1 MRQHGCGLRFG
12 VVQQD
17 NSLSGPVEPIDQH
30 LQFLLRRHGFP
41 ITRPQIGTEH
51 GDAARLQQLKR
62 GRCGFETG
70 KPEEWRGRCA
80 ARDTV
85 ERHLNRGNTVVD
97 FLCCLV
103 WRDPHQAAVQPGMM
117 PDGVALGRD
126 PSHQAWML
134 GSRLADQEERRAHAF
149 MGQRRQH
156 PLRGRRP
163 RAVIECQYHLVIPER
178 QRLRKALKPNPRGG
192 GGIDAKNPRGTERSL
207 AWTVRRLRRHRP
219 CDQGNK
225 GSSRPLHELPGA
237 DFDFSAL
244 NEVDDSVR
252 DEILEE
258 LEPETVAEG
267 VRELESDDAVKL
279 LAGLDEED
287 QEEILEKLPPLERDA
302 LERSLLYPENS
313 AGRRMQ
319 TEFIAV
325 PPDWTVGQAIDYMR
339 DTPELPDRFYEIYA
353 VDSAQHWQGAISLD
367 ALLRAHRPVP
377 LADLIDEDRR
387 RVSVMD
393 DQGEVARLFGKYNL
407 VAAPVVDTTNRL
419 VGVITID
426 DVVDVIEEEAD
437 EDLKALGGVTSDE
450 ELSDNVWT
458 IAKGRFNWL
467 LVNLATAFLAS
478 SVLGLFE
485 GQLEK
490 MVALAVL
497 APIVAS
503 QGGNAATQTM
513 TVAVRALATRELG
526 SNNAFRVVMRE
537 GLVGLVNG
545 LAFAVITGIA
555 AVAWFKIPALGV
567 VIGLVMVCN
576 LVAGAL
582 GGILIP
588 MVLERVRADPAVAS
602 GTFVTTIT
610 DVVGFFSFL
619 GIATLWFG
627 LK

>member
-1 MRQHGCGLRFG
+1 MADDVDVAH
-12 VVQQD
+12 
-17 NSLSGPVEPIDQH
+17 SA
-30 LQFLLRRHGFP
+30 
-41 ITRPQIGTEH
+41 
-51 GDAARLQQLKR
+51 DAAVFDRSTMR
-62 GRCGFETG
+62 GEAGEIR
-70 KPEEWRGRCA
+70 PEF
-80 ARDTV
+80 V
-85 ERHLNRGNTVVD
+85 ERIARAIRDADAT
-97 FLCCLV
+97 FL
-103 WRDPHQAAVQPGMM
+103 REAV
-117 PDGVALGRD
+117 A
-126 PSHQAWML
+126 
-134 GSRLADQEERRAHAF
+134 E
-149 MGQRRQH
+149 
-156 PLRGRRP
+156 
-163 RAVIECQYHLVIPER
+163 
-178 QRLRKALKPNPRGG
+178 
-192 GGIDAKNPRGTERSL
+192 
-207 AWTVRRLRRHRP
+207 
-219 CDQGNK
+219 
-225 GSSRPLHELPGA
+225 LHEADLGDLIEALDADDRVSLVELTGA

-252 DEILEE
+252 EEILEE

-267 VRELESDDAVKL
+267 VRELESDDAVEL
-279 LAGLDEED
+279 LESLDEAD
-287 QEEILEKLPPLERDA
+287 KEEILEKLPPTERVA
-302 LERSLLYPENS
+302 IERSLDYPENS

-339 DTPELPDRFYEIYA
+339 DTPDLPGRFYEIYA
-353 VDSAQHWQGAISLD
+353 VDGAQHWQGAVSLD
-367 ALLRAHRPVP
+367 VLLRSRRPVP

-387 RVSVMD
+387 RVSVLD
-393 DQGEVARLFGKYNL
+393 DQEEVARLFGKYNL
-407 VAAPVVDTTNRL
+407 VAAPVVDTENRL

-458 IAKGRFNWL
+458 IARGRFNWL

-555 AVAWFKIPALGV
+555 AVAWFKIPGLGI
-567 VIGLVMVCN
+567 VIGLAIICN

-588 MVLERVRADPAVAS
+588 MVLDRVRADPAVAS

>member
-1 MRQHGCGLRFG
+1 MAQDLEVAPAADASELDRFPMRNE
-12 VVQQD
+12 D
-17 NSLSGPVEPIDQH
+17 
-30 LQFLLRRHGFP
+30 
-41 ITRPQIGTEH
+41 
-51 GDAARLQQLKR
+51 
-62 GRCGFETG
+62 
-70 KPEEWRGRCA
+70 
-80 ARDTV
+80 
-85 ERHLNRGNTVVD
+85 
-97 FLCCLV
+97 
-103 WRDPHQAAVQPGMM
+103 
-117 PDGVALGRD
+117 
-126 PSHQAWML
+126 
-134 GSRLADQEERRAHAF
+134 
-149 MGQRRQH
+149 
-156 PLRGRRP
+156 
-163 RAVIECQYHLVIPER
+163 
-178 QRLRKALKPNPRGG
+178 
-192 GGIDAKNPRGTERSL
+192 GGIRHEFVEKITSAVHSADA
-207 AWTVRRLRRHRP
+207 VFLRAIVAE
-219 CDQGNK
+219 
-225 GSSRPLHELPGA
+225 LHEADLGDLIAALEPDDRVSLVELTGA

-252 DEILEE
+252 EEILEE

-267 VRELESDDAVKL
+267 VRELESDDAVEL
-279 LAGLDEED
+279 LEGLDEKN
-287 QEEILEKLPPLERDA
+287 QEEILEKLPQSERDV

-339 DTPELPDRFYEIYA
+339 DTPDLPDRFYEIYA
-353 VDSAQHWQGAISLD
+353 VDKAKHWQGAVSLD
-367 ALLRAHRPVP
+367 ALLRSRRPVP

-387 RVSVMD
+387 RVSVLE
-393 DQGEVARLFGKYNL
+393 DQEEVARLFGKYNL
-407 VAAPVVDTTNRL
+407 VAAPVVDTTDRL

-458 IAKGRFNWL
+458 IARGRFNWL

-478 SVLGLFE
+478 SVLGVFE

-526 SNNAFRVVMRE
+526 PNNAFRVVMRE

-555 AVAWFKIPALGV
+555 AVAWFRIPGLGI
-567 VIGLVMVCN
+567 VIGLAIICN

-627 LK
+627 LG

>member
-1 MRQHGCGLRFG
+1 MAEDIDAASADTSVLGRLPMRDEDGQIRQEF
-12 VVQQD
+12 
-17 NSLSGPVEPIDQH
+17 VEAIARAIQAADKP
-30 LQFLLRRHGFP
+30 LLR
-41 ITRPQIGTEH
+41 
-51 GDAARLQQLKR
+51 A
-62 GRCGFETG
+62 
-70 KPEEWRGRCA
+70 
-80 ARDTV
+80 
-85 ERHLNRGNTVVD
+85 VV
-97 FLCCLV
+97 
-103 WRDPHQAAVQPGMM
+103 G
-117 PDGVALGRD
+117 
-126 PSHQAWML
+126 
-134 GSRLADQEERRAHAF
+134 E
-149 MGQRRQH
+149 
-156 PLRGRRP
+156 
-163 RAVIECQYHLVIPER
+163 
-178 QRLRKALKPNPRGG
+178 
-192 GGIDAKNPRGTERSL
+192 
-207 AWTVRRLRRHRP
+207 
-219 CDQGNK
+219 
-225 GSSRPLHELPGA
+225 LHEADLGDLIAALEPDDRVSLVELTGA

-244 NEVDDSVR
+244 NEVDGSVR
-252 DEILEE
+252 EEILEE

-267 VRELESDDAVKL
+267 VRELQSDDAVEL
-279 LAGLDEED
+279 LEALDEDE
-287 QEEILEKLPPLERDA
+287 QEEILEKLPPSERDA
-302 LERSLLYPENS
+302 LERSLDYPENS

-325 PPDWTVGQAIDYMR
+325 PQGWTAGQAIDHIH
-339 DTPELPDRFYEIYA
+339 DSPDLPDRFYEIYA
-353 VDSAQHWQGAISLD
+353 VDGGQHWQGAVSLD
-367 ALLRAHRPVP
+367 ALLRARRTVA
-377 LADLIDEDRR
+377 LADLVDEDRR
-387 RVSVMD
+387 RVCVND
-393 DQGEVARLFGKYNL
+393 DQEEVARLFGKYNL
-407 VAAPVVDTTNRL
+407 VAAPVVDTENRL
-419 VGVITID
+419 VGVITVD

-526 SNNAFRVVMRE
+526 SNNAARVVLRE
-537 GLVGLVNG
+537 GLVGLLNG
-545 LAFAVITGIA
+545 LAFAIITGIA
-555 AVAWFKIPALGV
+555 AVLWFKIPGLGV
-567 VIGLVMVCN
+567 VIGLAIICN

-582 GGILIP
+582 GGILVP

-627 LK
+627 LS

>member
-1 MRQHGCGLRFG
+1 MAGDIDVAHPAGPGVIDPLPMRDENGEIRHEFVADIARAIHADNTPMLRA
-12 VVQQD
+12 
-17 NSLSGPVEPIDQH
+17 I
-30 LQFLLRRHGFP
+30 
-41 ITRPQIGTEH
+41 
-51 GDAARLQQLKR
+51 
-62 GRCGFETG
+62 
-70 KPEEWRGRCA
+70 
-80 ARDTV
+80 
-85 ERHLNRGNTVVD
+85 
-97 FLCCLV
+97 
-103 WRDPHQAAVQPGMM
+103 
-117 PDGVALGRD
+117 VA
-126 PSHQAWML
+126 
-134 GSRLADQEERRAHAF
+134 E
-149 MGQRRQH
+149 
-156 PLRGRRP
+156 
-163 RAVIECQYHLVIPER
+163 
-178 QRLRKALKPNPRGG
+178 
-192 GGIDAKNPRGTERSL
+192 
-207 AWTVRRLRRHRP
+207 
-219 CDQGNK
+219 
-225 GSSRPLHELPGA
+225 LHEADLGDLIA
-237 DFDFSAL
+237 ALDADDRVRLVELTGTDFDFSAL
-244 NEVDDSVR
+244 NEVDDTVR
-252 DEILEE
+252 EEILEE

-267 VRELESDDAVKL
+267 VRELESDDAVEL
-279 LAGLDEED
+279 LEGLDEKD
-287 QEEILEKLPPLERDA
+287 QDEILEKLPPSERDA
-302 LERSLLYPENS
+302 LERSLEYPENS

-319 TEFIAV
+319 TEFVAV
-325 PPDWTVGQAIDYMR
+325 PPDWSAGQAIDYLR
-339 DTPELPDRFYEIYA
+339 DTPDLPNRFYEIYS
-353 VDSAQHWQGAISLD
+353 VDGAQHWQGAVSLD
-367 ALLRAHRPVP
+367 ALLRAGRQVP

-393 DQGEVARLFGKYNL
+393 DQEEVARLFGKYNL
-407 VAAPVVDTTNRL
+407 VAAPVVDTANRL

-437 EDLKALGGVTSDE
+437 EDLRALGGVTSDE

-458 IAKGRFNWL
+458 IARGRFNWL

-526 SNNAFRVVMRE
+526 PNNAFRVVMRE

-555 AVAWFKIPALGV
+555 AVAWFRIPALGV
-567 VIGLVMVCN
+567 VIGLAMLCN

-588 MVLERVRADPAVAS
+588 MVLERARADPAVAS
-602 GTFVTTIT
+602 GTFVTTVT

-627 LK
+627 LR

>member
-1 MRQHGCGLRFG
+1 MAEDMDVAEPAPAAAPDPLLMRGEDGEIRRQF
-12 VVQQD
+12 
-17 NSLSGPVEPIDQH
+17 VEEIA
-30 LQFLLRRHGFP
+30 RA
-41 ITRPQIGTEH
+41 I
-51 GDAARLQQLKR
+51 DAADA
-62 GRCGFETG
+62 
-70 KPEEWRGRCA
+70 P
-80 ARDTV
+80 
-85 ERHLNRGNTVVD
+85 
-97 FLCCLV
+97 FL
-103 WRDPHQAAVQPGMM
+103 RAI
-117 PDGVALGRD
+117 VA
-126 PSHQAWML
+126 
-134 GSRLADQEERRAHAF
+134 E
-149 MGQRRQH
+149 
-156 PLRGRRP
+156 
-163 RAVIECQYHLVIPER
+163 
-178 QRLRKALKPNPRGG
+178 
-192 GGIDAKNPRGTERSL
+192 
-207 AWTVRRLRRHRP
+207 
-219 CDQGNK
+219 
-225 GSSRPLHELPGA
+225 LHEADLGDLIAALEPDDRVKLVELTGA
-237 DFDFSAL
+237 DFHFSAL

-252 DEILEE
+252 EEILEE
-258 LEPETVAEG
+258 LQPETVAEG
-267 VRELESDDAVKL
+267 VRELESDDAVEL
-279 LAGLDEED
+279 LESLDEED
-287 QEEILEKLPPLERDA
+287 QEEILEKLPPSERDA

-325 PPDWTVGQAIDYMR
+325 PPDWTAGQAIDYMR
-339 DTPELPDRFYEIYA
+339 DTPDLPSRFYEIYA
-353 VDSAQHWQGAISLD
+353 VDHAQHLQGAVPLD
-367 ALLRAHRPVP
+367 ALLRARRPAP
-377 LADLIDEDRR
+377 LADLMEEDRR

-393 DQGEVARLFGKYNL
+393 DQEEVARLFGKYNL
-407 VAAPVVDTTNRL
+407 VAAPVIDSANRL
-419 VGVITID
+419 VGVITVD

-450 ELSDNVWT
+450 QLSDNVWT
-458 IAKGRFNWL
+458 IARGRFNWL

-526 SNNAFRVVMRE
+526 SNNALRVVMRE

-567 VIGLVMVCN
+567 VIGLAMLCN
-576 LVAGAL
+576 LIAGAL

-602 GTFVTTIT
+602 GTFVTTVT
-610 DVVGFFSFL
+610 DVVGFFAFL

>member
-1 MRQHGCGLRFG
+1 MAEDVDAAQSADLAALDRFPMREPDGEVSREF
-12 VVQQD
+12 
-17 NSLSGPVEPIDQH
+17 VEQIARAIAAADTP
-30 LQFLLRRHGFP
+30 LLRE
-41 ITRPQIGTEH
+41 I
-51 GDAARLQQLKR
+51 
-62 GRCGFETG
+62 
-70 KPEEWRGRCA
+70 
-80 ARDTV
+80 
-85 ERHLNRGNTVVD
+85 
-97 FLCCLV
+97 
-103 WRDPHQAAVQPGMM
+103 
-117 PDGVALGRD
+117 VA
-126 PSHQAWML
+126 
-134 GSRLADQEERRAHAF
+134 E
-149 MGQRRQH
+149 
-156 PLRGRRP
+156 
-163 RAVIECQYHLVIPER
+163 
-178 QRLRKALKPNPRGG
+178 
-192 GGIDAKNPRGTERSL
+192 
-207 AWTVRRLRRHRP
+207 
-219 CDQGNK
+219 
-225 GSSRPLHELPGA
+225 LHEADLGDLIEALEPDDRVKLVEMTGA

-244 NEVDDSVR
+244 NEVDDTVR
-252 DEILEE
+252 EEILEE

-267 VRELESDDAVKL
+267 VRELESDDAVEL
-279 LAGLDEED
+279 LEGLDEED
-287 QEEILEKLPPLERDA
+287 QEEILEKLPASERDA
-302 LERSLLYPENS
+302 LERSLEYPENS

-339 DTPELPDRFYEIYA
+339 ETPDLPQRFYEIYA
-353 VDSAQHWQGAISLD
+353 VDAAQHWQGAVSLD
-367 ALLRAHRPVP
+367 VLLRARRPVP
-377 LADLIDEDRR
+377 LAELIDEDRR
-387 RVSVMD
+387 RISVMD
-393 DQGEVARLFGKYNL
+393 DQEEVARLFGKYNL
-407 VAAPVVDTTNRL
+407 VAAPVVDTANRL

-458 IAKGRFNWL
+458 IARGRFNWL

-485 GQLEK
+485 GQLEQ

-526 SNNAFRVVMRE
+526 SNNAFRVVLRE

-555 AVAWFKIPALGV
+555 AFAWFKIPALGV
-567 VIGLVMVCN
+567 VIGLAMVCN

-619 GIATLWFG
+619 GIATVWFG

>member
-1 MRQHGCGLRFG
+1 MA
-12 VVQQD
+12 D
-17 NSLSGPVEPIDQH
+17 D
-30 LQFLLRRHGFP
+30 
-41 ITRPQIGTEH
+41 
-51 GDAARLQQLKR
+51 
-62 GRCGFETG
+62 
-70 KPEEWRGRCA
+70 
-80 ARDTV
+80 
-85 ERHLNRGNTVVD
+85 VD
-97 FLCCLV
+97 V
-103 WRDPHQAAVQPGMM
+103 AQAADASVLDRFPMRDE
-117 PDGVALGRD
+117 DG
-126 PSHQAWML
+126 
-134 GSRLADQEERRAHAF
+134 E
-149 MGQRRQH
+149 
-156 PLRGRRP
+156 
-163 RAVIECQYHLVIPER
+163 
-178 QRLRKALKPNPRGG
+178 
-192 GGIDAKNPRGTERSL
+192 
-207 AWTVRRLRRHRP
+207 VRREFVGEIARAIQAADTPFLRELVAE
-219 CDQGNK
+219 
-225 GSSRPLHELPGA
+225 LHEADLGDLIAVLEPDDRVQLVELTGA
-237 DFDFSAL
+237 DFDFAAL

-252 DEILEE
+252 EEILEE
-258 LEPETVAEG
+258 LEPETVADG
-267 VRELESDDAVKL
+267 VRELESDDAVEL
-279 LAGLDEED
+279 LEGLDEED
-287 QEEILEKLPPLERDA
+287 QEEILEKLPASERVAIERRLE
-302 LERSLLYPENS
+302 YPENS

-319 TEFIAV
+319 TEFISV

-339 DTPELPDRFYEIYA
+339 DTPDLPDRFYEIYA
-353 VDSAQHWQGAISLD
+353 VDDAQHWQGAVSLD
-367 ALLRAHRPVP
+367 ALLRSRRPVP
-377 LADLIDEDRR
+377 LAELIDEDRR

-393 DQGEVARLFGKYNL
+393 DQEEVARLFGKYNL
-407 VAAPVVDTTNRL
+407 VAAPVIDTANRL

-450 ELSDNVWT
+450 ELSDSVWT
-458 IAKGRFNWL
+458 IAKARFNWL

-485 GQLEK
+485 GQLEQ

-545 LAFAVITGIA
+545 IAFAVITGIA

-567 VIGLVMVCN
+567 VIGLAMLCN

-588 MVLERVRADPAVAS
+588 MVLERERADPAVAS